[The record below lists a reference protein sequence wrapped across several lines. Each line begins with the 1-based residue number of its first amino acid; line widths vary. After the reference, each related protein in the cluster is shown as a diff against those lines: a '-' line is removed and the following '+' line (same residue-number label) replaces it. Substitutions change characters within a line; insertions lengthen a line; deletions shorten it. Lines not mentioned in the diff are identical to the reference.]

1 MKRAIFVVLA
11 LAASGSAFAQAA
23 FPSRTVTMVVGFA
36 PGGGTDI
43 TARIIVKKL
52 SENIGQSIVVEN
64 RPGAG
69 GNISAAAV
77 AKAAP
82 DGYTIYLANVGVL
95 AVAPHIIA
103 NLPFHP
109 QRDFAPITMTVV
121 LDNVLVVHPSVPA
134 KTLAEYLKEAN
145 SRPGGMPYGSS
156 GIGGAGH
163 LAGELLKLMAKANL
177 VHVPYKGGGP
187 AMSDILGGQIP
198 SMIATTPTAAPHIKA
213 GKIRAIGTTG
223 TKRSAYLPD
232 VPPIAEAYPGYEA
245 VNWYAYVAPAKTP
258 REIVERWNR
267 EIVKVLN
274 TQETRELLLANG
286 MEPTPS
292 TPEELAKT
300 IERELVIWGR
310 VVKEAG
316 IKAD

>member
-1 MKRAIFVVLA
+1 MKRTFAALVA
-11 LAASGSAFAQAA
+11 LACAGGALAQGA
-23 FPSRTVTMVVGFA
+23 FPSRPVTMVVGFA

-52 SENIGQSIVVEN
+52 SENVGQSIVVEN

-69 GNISAAAV
+69 GSIAATAV
-77 AKAAP
+77 AKATP
-82 DGYTIYLANVGVL
+82 DGYTIHLANVGAL
-95 AVAPHIIA
+95 SVATHINT
-103 NLPFHP
+103 NLPYNP
-109 QRDFAPITMTVV
+109 QRDFAPISMAVV
-121 LDNVLVVHPSVPA
+121 LDNVLVVHPSVRA
-134 KTLAEYLKEAN
+134 KTLAEYVKEAN
-145 SRPGGMPYGSS
+145 ERPGGMPYGSS

-163 LAGELLKLMAKANL
+163 RAGELLKLMAKANL

-198 SMIATTPTAAPHIKA
+198 SMIATAPTAAPHVKG
-213 GKIRAIGTTG
+213 GKIRALATTG
-223 TKRSAYLPD
+223 SRRSVFFPD
-232 VPPIAEAYPGYEA
+232 VPPVAETYPGFEA

-258 REIVERWNR
+258 KEIVDRWNR

-274 TQETRELLLANG
+274 TPETRDLLLANG

-292 TPEELAKT
+292 TPEELARYM
-300 IERELVIWGR
+300 ERELATWGR

-316 IKAD
+316 IQAE